1 MDRVLFFVFA
11 ASGFSGLVYESIWS
25 HYLKL
30 FLGHAAY
37 AQTLV
42 LAIFMG
48 GMSLGSWICSR
59 RSARLHRP
67 LLTYAIMEGAIG
79 GLGLLFHPLFQVL
92 TGFAYEIAMP
102 HLGSSHLASM
112 FRWSMA
118 ALLILP
124 QSVLL
129 GMTFPLMSAGMIRLF
144 PERRGFV
151 LAMLY
156 FSNSAG
162 AVLGVLTSGFV
173 LIGLVGLPGT
183 VMAAGLINASIAL
196 TVWLAAKESI
206 APPVPEGGE
215 TWPHGLEASSRW
227 YRFLLVISMITG
239 ASSFMYEIG
248 WIRMLSLVLGSSTHS
263 FELMLSAF
271 ILGLALGGLWVRH
284 RMDRFRNPIA
294 FLGGV
299 QVLMGFLAILTLPL
313 YGNAFELMRLTFGVL
328 NRSLESYALFL
339 VSSHFIAAMI
349 MLPAAFC
356 AGMTLPLITMVLI
369 AQGHGEK
376 SLGAVYATNTVGAIG
391 GVFMAVH
398 VAMPLLGV
406 KGLVTLGAG
415 LDIAVG
421 LVLLWLVFLP
431 RDSRFPLL
439 GTALG
444 LAAMAFSAWFVRL
457 DPLKM
462 ASGVYR
468 HGRLLA
474 PSSHEVL
481 HHKDGK
487 TSTVSVTRTRDGVVS
502 LRVNGKVDAAIRMS
516 GGGEAA
522 PDEATM
528 VLLGALPLALN
539 PKAKTA
545 ANVGFGS
552 GLTTHVLLSSPFLE
566 AVDTVEIEPAVLE
579 AARWF
584 GQRVERAFSDPR
596 SRVFVEDARS
606 FFSSQNRLYDII
618 VSEPS
623 NPWISGISNLFTEE
637 FYAMLRGHLNQGGLL
652 IQWMHLYEMEVEL
665 VASVIK
671 ALSLHFEDY
680 VIYAADDGNLLIA
693 AKKEG
698 NVAEPDPV
706 VLTIPGLSQEL
717 YRVNVWTIQ
726 DLDCRRIGDKGLLN
740 PLFASYQVPANS
752 DFFPFL
758 DLNAQRSRFLEASAE
773 ALVALRNEPLPA
785 LEMLDGK
792 GPRDDRTWVTAA
804 PHFDRARRINVAIS
818 LRDSFSARGA
828 EAKSMATPQ
837 GLRQDLEL
845 SRLLF
850 AECRFPEKEGI
861 WFDSLR
867 KVAYSTIP
875 YLTPGELEEIWGYFE
890 SSQCFSTVSDYHRLW
905 FGLLKAMGQ
914 RDAQRMAFAATA
926 LLEEGGAAGAGG
938 NDGEFLLCASM
949 LGNLA
954 KGDLRASQRLWGKY
968 RARLQRGGEPSLL
981 LRLLVAQSFK

>member
-1 MDRVLFFVFA
+1 MERVLFLVFA

-25 HYLKL
+25 HYLRL

-59 RSARLHRP
+59 LSGGLHRP
-67 LLTYAIMEGAIG
+67 LLAYALVEGAIG
-79 GLGLLFHPLFQVL
+79 GLGLLFHPLFQAL
-92 TGFAYEIAMP
+92 TGFAYEVAMP
-102 HLGSSHLASM
+102 HLGSSPLGSI
-112 FRWSMA
+112 FRWALA

-129 GMTFPLMSAGMIRLF
+129 GTTFPLMSAGMIRLS
-144 PERRGFV
+144 PERGGFL

-173 LIGLVGLPGT
+173 LMGLVGLPGT
-183 VMAAGLINASIAL
+183 VMAAGSINVLVAL

-206 APPVPEGGE
+206 APPVGEGRE
-215 TWPHGLEASSRW
+215 AVPHGLGASIGW
-227 YRFLLVISMITG
+227 YRLLLSVSLLTG

-271 ILGLALGGLWVRH
+271 ILGLALGGLWVRR
-284 RMDRFRNPIA
+284 RMDRLRSPVA
-294 FLGGV
+294 FLGGI
-299 QVLMGFLAILTLPL
+299 QVLMGFLAISTLPL
-313 YGNAFELMRLTFGVL
+313 YGNAFELMRLTLGVL
-328 NRSLESYALFL
+328 NRSQESYVPFL
-339 VSSHFIAAMI
+339 MSSHLIAAMI

-376 SLGAVYATNTVGAIG
+376 SLGAVYATNTVGAIA

-398 VAMPLLGV
+398 VGMPLLGV

-415 LDIAVG
+415 LDMAVG
-421 LVLLWLVFLP
+421 LALLWSVFLT
-431 RDSRFPLL
+431 RDVRFPLL
-439 GTALG
+439 GTGLG
-444 LAAMAFSAWFVRL
+444 LAAMAFSVWFVRL

-474 PSSHEVL
+474 SSTHEVL
-481 HHKDGK
+481 YHKDGK
-487 TSTVSVTRTRDGVVS
+487 TSTVSVTRSRDGIVS

-516 GGGEAA
+516 GEGEAA

-528 VLLGALPLALN
+528 VLLGVLPLALN

-552 GLTTHVLLSSPFLE
+552 GLTTHVLLSSPSLE

-584 GQRVERAFSDPR
+584 GPRVERAFSDPR
-596 SRVFVEDARS
+596 SRIFLEDARG
-606 FFSSQNRLYDII
+606 FFSCGDRSYDII

-623 NPWISGISNLFTEE
+623 NPWISGVSNLFSDE
-637 FYAMLRGHLNQGGLL
+637 FYALLRAHLNQGGLL
-652 IQWMHLYEMEVEL
+652 IQWVHLYEMEVEL
-665 VASVIK
+665 VASVVK
-671 ALSLHFEDY
+671 ALSSHFEDY

-693 AKKEG
+693 AKKDG
-698 NVAEPDPV
+698 NVGEPDPGA
-706 VLTIPGLSQEL
+706 LAMPWLWQEL
-717 YRVNVWTIQ
+717 SRVSVRTPQ
-726 DLDCRRIGDKGLLN
+726 DLECRRIGDKGLLN

-758 DLNAQRSRFLEASAE
+758 DLNAQRSRFLEASAD
-773 ALVALRNEPLPA
+773 AIVALRNEPLPA
-785 LEMLDGK
+785 LEMLDGR
-792 GPRDDRTWVTAA
+792 GPRGVARSVTQA
-804 PHFDRARRINVAIS
+804 PYFGRSRRISTATA
-818 LRDSFSARGA
+818 LRDSFSAPGG
-828 EAKSMATPQ
+828 EVNPKGIPQ
-837 GLRQDLEL
+837 GLRQELEL

-850 AECRFPEKEGI
+850 RECRFPDKEGM
-861 WFDSLR
+861 WFESLR

-875 YLTPGELEEIWGYFE
+875 YLPAGELEGIWAYFE
-890 SSQCFSTVSDYHRLW
+890 SSGCFSAVSEYHRLW
-905 FGLLKAMGQ
+905 FGLLKAMGR
-914 RDAQRMAFAATA
+914 RDAQGMALAATA
-926 LLEEGGAAGAGG
+926 LLEAGEAAS
-938 NDGEFLLCASM
+938 DGEFLLCASM

-954 KGDLRASQRLWGKY
+954 KGDRMASQRLWERH
-968 RARLQRGGEPSLL
+968 RARLPGGERSLL
-981 LRLLVAQSFK
+981 LRLLVAHAFK